1 MTAFC
6 LPKADDHFLLAV
18 LNSPLM
24 WHLLSRIT
32 LHGKDEALRLKTDK
46 METIPIAI
54 PSESTRAAIQ
64 QITPR
69 LRELA
74 SKRIEA
80 NTLIAG
86 WLQHSLALK
95 PETWRSTDI
104 TMFDPDAF
112 IASVINALPKKRK
125 LTAAEVA
132 ELKRE
137 HAVTI
142 EPAREAR
149 DEIFALERKLSDLVN
164 DAYGLTPEDVQLM
177 WNTAPPRMPF
187 TPSGLTTEMGAV
199 EADDQ
204 TDDDIEA

>member
-54 PSESTRAAIQ
+54 PSESTRVAIR

-74 SKRIEA
+74 KRRIEVNA
-80 NTLIAG
+80 LIAG
-86 WLQHSLALK
+86 WLQHSLG
-95 PETWRSTDI
+95 P
-104 TMFDPDAF
+104 
-112 IASVINALPKKRK
+112 
-125 LTAAEVA
+125 
-132 ELKRE
+132 
-137 HAVTI
+137 H
-142 EPAREAR
+142 
-149 DEIFALERKLSDLVN
+149 LSPL
-164 DAYGLTPEDVQLM
+164 
-177 WNTAPPRMPF
+177 
-187 TPSGLTTEMGAV
+187 
-199 EADDQ
+199 
-204 TDDDIEA
+204 